1 MKHAIVTGGTRGI
14 GRAVVEALLHE
25 GYFVH
30 VTYASDVAAAQA
42 LQAEVSD
49 AARLELTRVDQ
60 ASSEAVHAY
69 TRGLVE
75 AGVTVDCIICNAG
88 ATLRRATPDITDEE
102 WERVMQ
108 VGLNAHFYLIRDLW
122 RQINP
127 DARIVF
133 IGSMMAVQPHATSLP
148 YGVMKAAVHALAKN
162 LVKDFAGTGTTVN
175 VIAPG
180 FVETEWQK
188 NKPQEIRDNICRKTA
203 AGRFA
208 APEEVAD
215 AVLFCLHN
223 AFVNGAVL
231 EVSGGYGYK

>member
-14 GRAVVEALLHE
+14 GRAIVEALLRE

-30 VTYASDVAAAQA
+30 ATYAADNATAEAMH
-42 LQAEVSD
+42 AEVT
-49 AARLELTRVDQ
+49 APERLELRRVDQ
-60 ASSEAVHAY
+60 GQAAAVHDYA
-69 TRGLVE
+69 RSFVKEGISVDCIVCN
-75 AGVTVDCIICNAG
+75 AGVT
-88 ATLRRATPDITDEE
+88 LRKPTPEITDGE

-122 RQINP
+122 TQIAPN
-127 DARIVF
+127 ARIVF
-133 IGSMMAVQPHATSLP
+133 IGSMMGVLPHSMSLP
-148 YGVMKAAVHALAKN
+148 YGVMKAAVHALAQN

-180 FVETEWQK
+180 FVDTDWQLT
-188 NKPQEIRDNICRKTA
+188 KPQEIRDNICRKTA

-208 APEEVAD
+208 HPGEVAD

-223 AFVNGAVL
+223 AFVNGAVI
-231 EVSGGYGYK
+231 EVSGGYCYK